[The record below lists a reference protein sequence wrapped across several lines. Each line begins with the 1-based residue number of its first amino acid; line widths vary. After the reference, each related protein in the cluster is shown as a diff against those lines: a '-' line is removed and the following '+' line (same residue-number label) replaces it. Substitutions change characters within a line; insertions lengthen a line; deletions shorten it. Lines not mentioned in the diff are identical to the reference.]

1 MGGVSVASR
10 PVDRSVGPV
19 SAGGVS
25 VAAPPID
32 LSAGPIS
39 MGGVRVAPC
48 PIDLSA
54 GIVCTGFVRALRV
67 VDLDPGTFEVDVAPP
82 VTLPGTSLA
91 ENSCT
96 EPRAASPVFDGK
108 ASCSARFC
116 VREKA
121 GSTVAT
127 TERGSSVSNGG
138 GKAALAE

>member
-1 MGGVSVASR
+1 VGGVSVASR

-91 ENSCT
+91 EKLVHGTSRCVTGLRREGLMLGQILCAGEGREHRRHN
-96 EPRAASPVFDGK
+96 RAWLLCF
-108 ASCSARFC
+108 
-116 VREKA
+116 
-121 GSTVAT
+121 
-127 TERGSSVSNGG
+127 
-138 GKAALAE
+138 